1 MFTEPEFK
9 TISFPVE
16 VDQTVQKGQGVTIK
30 ISADLD
36 RVDLNLLSEI
46 ANSGVLDLT
55 LKSRQTE
62 MIKDDKII
70 HVYDV
75 KASIVP
81 KRGKDRKR
89 KMAKV
94 FVNPSMRKSIDD
106 FQRHYGIPVELV
118 APMAG
123 RFRMTILG
131 TTIPIGVYEFTGC
144 GYDVSKI
151 IGK

>member
-16 VDQTVQKGQGVTIK
+16 VDKTVQKGQGVTIK

-62 MIKDDKII
+62 MINDDKDNPDQIDMFETDTEMTDEEK
-70 HVYDV
+70 VQ
-75 KASIVP
+75 
-81 KRGKDRKR
+81 R
-89 KMAKV
+89 AKEAIADG
-94 FVNPSMRKSIDD
+94 ND
-106 FQRHYGIPVELV
+106 
-118 APMAG
+118 
-123 RFRMTILG
+123 
-131 TTIPIGVYEFTGC
+131 
-144 GYDVSKI
+144 
-151 IGK
+151 

>member
-9 TISFPVE
+9 AISFPVE

-62 MIKDDKII
+62 MIKDDKDNQDQIDMFCADTEI
-70 HVYDV
+70 TNEEKVQH
-75 KASIVP
+75 
-81 KRGKDRKR
+81 
-89 KMAKV
+89 AKEAIADG
-94 FVNPSMRKSIDD
+94 ND
-106 FQRHYGIPVELV
+106 
-118 APMAG
+118 
-123 RFRMTILG
+123 
-131 TTIPIGVYEFTGC
+131 
-144 GYDVSKI
+144 
-151 IGK
+151 

>member
-16 VDQTVQKGQGVTIK
+16 VGQTVQKGQGVTIK

-62 MIKDDKII
+62 MIKDDKDNPDQIDMFDTDAEK
-70 HVYDV
+70 VQ
-75 KASIVP
+75 
-81 KRGKDRKR
+81 R
-89 KMAKV
+89 AKEAITDE
-94 FVNPSMRKSIDD
+94 ND
-106 FQRHYGIPVELV
+106 
-118 APMAG
+118 
-123 RFRMTILG
+123 
-131 TTIPIGVYEFTGC
+131 
-144 GYDVSKI
+144 
-151 IGK
+151 

>member
-55 LKSRQTE
+55 HKSRQTE
-62 MIKDDKII
+62 MIKDDKDNPDQIDMFDTDAEMTDEEK
-70 HVYDV
+70 VQ
-75 KASIVP
+75 
-81 KRGKDRKR
+81 R
-89 KMAKV
+89 AKEAISDG
-94 FVNPSMRKSIDD
+94 ND
-106 FQRHYGIPVELV
+106 
-118 APMAG
+118 
-123 RFRMTILG
+123 
-131 TTIPIGVYEFTGC
+131 
-144 GYDVSKI
+144 
-151 IGK
+151 

>member
-62 MIKDDKII
+62 MLKDN
-70 HVYDV
+70 
-75 KASIVP
+75 
-81 KRGKDRKR
+81 KDQIDMFGNDTEMTDEEKVQR
-89 KMAKV
+89 AKEAIA
-94 FVNPSMRKSIDD
+94 NGND
-106 FQRHYGIPVELV
+106 
-118 APMAG
+118 
-123 RFRMTILG
+123 
-131 TTIPIGVYEFTGC
+131 
-144 GYDVSKI
+144 
-151 IGK
+151 

>member
-62 MIKDDKII
+62 MIKDDTDNPDQIDMFDTDAEMTDEEK
-70 HVYDV
+70 VQ
-75 KASIVP
+75 
-81 KRGKDRKR
+81 R
-89 KMAKV
+89 AKEAITDE
-94 FVNPSMRKSIDD
+94 ND
-106 FQRHYGIPVELV
+106 
-118 APMAG
+118 
-123 RFRMTILG
+123 
-131 TTIPIGVYEFTGC
+131 
-144 GYDVSKI
+144 
-151 IGK
+151 